1 VNVIHSLGHSTHP
14 IERFIGLLKQQGI
27 ELLADVRSVPY
38 SKFNPQF
45 RQKEL
50 RTALEAAGI
59 SYLYLGEALG
69 GKPYLP
75 YAERVWMELF
85 QAGLNTLKNLAAD
98 KRACIMCAEKEPLNC
113 HRTLLISR
121 ALSEQNIPVMHI
133 LADGKLKPHAEV
145 EANLLDWVEL
155 GEGQLFDGPA
165 ARLDEAYARR
175 RTAGNYR
182 R

>member
-1 VNVIHSLGHSTHP
+1 MNVIHSLGHSTHP
-14 IERFIGLLKQQGI
+14 IEVFIELLKQRGI
-27 ELLADVRSVPY
+27 EVLADVRSVPM
-38 SKFNPQF
+38 SRFNPQF

-50 RTALEAAGI
+50 RATLEKEGL
-59 SYLYLGEALG
+59 SYVWLGEALG

-75 YAERVWMELF
+75 YAERTRMELF

-121 ALSEQNIPVMHI
+121 ALAEQNIPVMHI
-133 LADGKLKPHAEV
+133 LADGSLKPHAEI
-145 EANLLDWVEL
+145 EADLPDWVGL
-155 GEGQLFDGPA
+155 GEGELFDDPA
-165 ARLDEAYARR
+165 ARLEQAYAKR